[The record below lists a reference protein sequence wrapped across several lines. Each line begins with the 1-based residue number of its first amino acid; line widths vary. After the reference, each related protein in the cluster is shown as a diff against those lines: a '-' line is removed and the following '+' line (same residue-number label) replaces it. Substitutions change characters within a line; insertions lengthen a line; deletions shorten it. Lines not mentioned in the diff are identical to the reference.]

1 MASEGAEVAAAL
13 TERLVDASVATRSS
27 GIDRPELVAVILLSV
42 TAILTAWTGFQA
54 SKWSGAMAISFNEA
68 SAERIDASRQEAIA
82 NRAETIQVGLY
93 TQWLQAGAN
102 GDTDSMDYLS
112 TRFPEPLKTAFTAW
126 QATNPDTDPNAP
138 SSPFAM
144 PEYQIPGF
152 AAAATADSQADAKFT
167 EAVKNNQRSD
177 NYVLLAVGFASVLF
191 FAAMSGRMKSPRS
204 QWTLLGMAL
213 ALFTTVSILLIVFP
227 KRI

>member
-1 MASEGAEVAAAL
+1 MAAGL
-13 TERLVDASVATRSS
+13 TERLAEACVDTRSARI
-27 GIDRPELVAVILLSV
+27 GRPELVAVVLLSV

-54 SKWSGAMAISFNEA
+54 SKWGGAMAISFNEA
-68 SAERIDASRQEAIA
+68 SARRIDASRQEAIA

-112 TRFPEPLKTAFTAW
+112 ARFPEPLQTAFTAW
-126 QATNPDTDPNAP
+126 RATNPDADPNAP

-144 PEYQIPGF
+144 PEYQVPGF
-152 AAAATADSQADAKFT
+152 AAAATADAQADAKFA
-167 EAVKNNQRSD
+167 EAVKNNHRSD
-177 NYVLLAVGFASVLF
+177 NYVLLTVGFASVLF
-191 FAAMSGRMKSPRS
+191 FAAMSGRMKSTRS
-204 QWTLLGMAL
+204 QWTLLGMAT
-213 ALFTTVSILLIVFP
+213 AMFTTVSILLIVFP